1 VRRRSRGG
9 WIALVVVALAAVGL
23 VAAHATGRLMPWLHP
38 ITQKV
43 TPIVEK
49 VTPILQNLAP
59 SSSSDIDAGP
69 PPDAS
74 ASMDASVVQHKQAA
88 PLSSA
93 QLGAPLVRGEFVTA
107 CNAPSTMKVV
117 VKVKVQKGR
126 AIDSNVA
133 TDPPDTTVSRCI
145 DDAIHQL
152 RWDISPKAQHLTV
165 RY

>member
-1 VRRRSRGG
+1 VRRRRTRTG
-9 WIALVVVALAAVGL
+9 WIVLVILALAVVGL
-23 VAAHATGRLMPWLHP
+23 VAAHAKGRLLPWLHP
-38 ITQKV
+38 ISEKV
-43 TPIVEK
+43 SEK
-49 VTPILQNLAP
+49 VTPLLQQLAP
-59 SSSSDIDAGP
+59 SASQDVDAGP

-74 ASMDASVVQHKQAA
+74 ASVDAAVVQHKQAA

-107 CNAPSTMKVV
+107 CNAPPTMKVV

-126 AIDSNVA
+126 AIDTNVA
-133 TDPPDTTVSRCI
+133 TDPPDTAVSRCI

-152 RWDISPKAQHLTV
+152 RWDISPKMQHLTV